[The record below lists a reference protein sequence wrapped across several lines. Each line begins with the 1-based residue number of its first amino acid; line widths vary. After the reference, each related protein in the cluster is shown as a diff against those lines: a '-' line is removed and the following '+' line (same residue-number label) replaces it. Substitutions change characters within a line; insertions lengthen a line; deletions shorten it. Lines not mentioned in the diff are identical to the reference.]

1 MQSSIKNNNST
12 IYKTPITK
20 SMKIK
25 TFAVYV
31 LASAAMVSCTDKKDG
46 AGDYNL
52 TVNFEDPSADGTMA
66 FLSSFDSGDKIDSVT
81 IADSKAIFTG
91 SVEEP
96 TIVVVSYNGNRGY
109 RFILESG
116 NTEVRNGRAISN
128 LNDRFRAFTDDYR
141 ARYDSIRNLIEQ
153 TKDEA
158 EHTAMVNAGRLHL
171 DSVMSE
177 TMIANIYNP
186 IGYMIMLDK
195 ASGMEVEEFSEF
207 LKQYPHLTKFKR
219 IDSIKKHFDA
229 VEATSAGKTYTD
241 FEINQN
247 GETVKLSDY
256 VKPGQYTLVDFWASW
271 CGPCKKE
278 IAIIRQLY
286 EKYNAKGLEV
296 VGVDVWE
303 TPEQAQEYLNENPLP
318 WNIMLTGEG
327 SEITDKYGINGIP
340 CIILIDPEG
349 KIVARD
355 LFEEEL
361 VNTVSEAMGDHTVTT
376 EK

>member
-1 MQSSIKNNNST
+1 
-12 IYKTPITK
+12 
-20 SMKIK
+20 MKIK

-195 ASGMEVEEFSEF
+195 ASGMEVDEFSEF